1 MLRFGTLDLQNR
13 VTQNDVKL
21 RVNNSKAFTEILL
34 SSYLHDFVKH
44 YTSLWVT
51 NSKVEPLFFHF
62 RVINSKLK
70 NKKLLYDHEITQHM
84 YCVMLLCFLIK
95 THQLISLLL
104 ACLVVNKYEMVNRG
118 QINKGEVDVF
128 VKCLKLVLMQLF

>member
-1 MLRFGTLDLQNR
+1 MSRWYRLIWLDDLTYLIIISKNENACTQQSLLRLWEAIMLRFGTLELQNQ

-70 NKKLLYDHEITQHM
+70 NKKLLCDHEITQHM

-95 THQLISLLL
+95 TH
-104 ACLVVNKYEMVNRG
+104 
-118 QINKGEVDVF
+118 
-128 VKCLKLVLMQLF
+128 

>member
-1 MLRFGTLDLQNR
+1 MSRWYRLIWLDDLTYLIIISKNENACTQQSLLRLWAAIMLRFGTLELQNQ
-13 VTQNDVKL
+13 VTQNDIKL

-70 NKKLLYDHEITQHM
+70 NKKLLCDHEITQHM

-95 THQLISLLL
+95 TH
-104 ACLVVNKYEMVNRG
+104 
-118 QINKGEVDVF
+118 
-128 VKCLKLVLMQLF
+128 

>member
-1 MLRFGTLDLQNR
+1 MSRWYRLIWLDDLTYLIIISKNENACTQQSLLRLWAAIMLRFGTLELQNQ

-70 NKKLLYDHEITQHM
+70 NKKLLCDHEITQHM

-95 THQLISLLL
+95 TH
-104 ACLVVNKYEMVNRG
+104 
-118 QINKGEVDVF
+118 
-128 VKCLKLVLMQLF
+128 

>member
-1 MLRFGTLDLQNR
+1 MSRWYRLIWLDDLTYLIIISKNENACTQQSLLRLWAAIMLRFGTLELQNR

-51 NSKVEPLFFHF
+51 NSKGEPLFFHF

-70 NKKLLYDHEITQHM
+70 NKMLLCDHEITQHM

-95 THQLISLLL
+95 TH
-104 ACLVVNKYEMVNRG
+104 
-118 QINKGEVDVF
+118 
-128 VKCLKLVLMQLF
+128 

>member
-1 MLRFGTLDLQNR
+1 MSRWYRLIWLDDLTYLIIISKNENACTQQSLLRLWAAIMLRFGTLDLQNR

-95 THQLISLLL
+95 TH
-104 ACLVVNKYEMVNRG
+104 
-118 QINKGEVDVF
+118 
-128 VKCLKLVLMQLF
+128 

>member
-1 MLRFGTLDLQNR
+1 MSRWYRLIWLDDLTYLIIISKNENACTQQSLLRLWAAIMLRFGTLELQNR

-21 RVNNSKAFTEILL
+21 RFNNSKAFTEILL

-70 NKKLLYDHEITQHM
+70 NKKLLCDHEITQHM

-95 THQLISLLL
+95 TH
-104 ACLVVNKYEMVNRG
+104 
-118 QINKGEVDVF
+118 
-128 VKCLKLVLMQLF
+128 

>member
-1 MLRFGTLDLQNR
+1 MSRWYRLIWLDDLTYLIIISKNENACTQQSLLRLWAAIMLRFGTLDLQNR

-70 NKKLLYDHEITQHM
+70 NKKLLYDHQITQHM

-95 THQLISLLL
+95 TH
-104 ACLVVNKYEMVNRG
+104 
-118 QINKGEVDVF
+118 
-128 VKCLKLVLMQLF
+128 

>member
-1 MLRFGTLDLQNR
+1 MSRWYRLIWLDDLTYLIIISKNENACTQQSRLRLWAAIMLRFGTLELQNR

-70 NKKLLYDHEITQHM
+70 NKKLLCDHEITQHM

-95 THQLISLLL
+95 TH
-104 ACLVVNKYEMVNRG
+104 
-118 QINKGEVDVF
+118 
-128 VKCLKLVLMQLF
+128 

>member
-1 MLRFGTLDLQNR
+1 MSRWYWLIWLDDLTYLIIISKNENACTQQSLLRLWAAIMLRFGTLELQNR

-70 NKKLLYDHEITQHM
+70 NKKLLCDHEITQHM

-95 THQLISLLL
+95 TH
-104 ACLVVNKYEMVNRG
+104 
-118 QINKGEVDVF
+118 
-128 VKCLKLVLMQLF
+128 

>member
-1 MLRFGTLDLQNR
+1 MSRWYRLIWLDDLTYLIIISKNENACTQQSLLRLWAAIMLRFGTLELQNR

-62 RVINSKLK
+62 RVINSKLE
-70 NKKLLYDHEITQHM
+70 NKKLLCDHEITQHM

-95 THQLISLLL
+95 TH
-104 ACLVVNKYEMVNRG
+104 
-118 QINKGEVDVF
+118 
-128 VKCLKLVLMQLF
+128 

>member
-1 MLRFGTLDLQNR
+1 MSRWYRLIWLDDLTYSIIISKNENACTQQSLLRLWAAIMLRFGTLDLQNR
-13 VTQNDVKL
+13 VTQNDVKR
-21 RVNNSKAFTEILL
+21 RVNNSKAFREILL

-95 THQLISLLL
+95 TH
-104 ACLVVNKYEMVNRG
+104 
-118 QINKGEVDVF
+118 
-128 VKCLKLVLMQLF
+128 

>member
-1 MLRFGTLDLQNR
+1 MSRWYRLIWLDDLTYLIIISKNENACTQQSLLRLWAAIMLRFGTLELQNQ

-70 NKKLLYDHEITQHM
+70 NKKLLCDHEITQHR

-95 THQLISLLL
+95 TH
-104 ACLVVNKYEMVNRG
+104 
-118 QINKGEVDVF
+118 
-128 VKCLKLVLMQLF
+128 

>member
-1 MLRFGTLDLQNR
+1 MSRWYRLIWLDDLTYLIIISKNENACTQQSLLRLWAAIMLRFGTLELQNR

-70 NKKLLYDHEITQHM
+70 NKKLLCDHEITQHM

-95 THQLISLLL
+95 TH
-104 ACLVVNKYEMVNRG
+104 
-118 QINKGEVDVF
+118 
-128 VKCLKLVLMQLF
+128 

>member
-1 MLRFGTLDLQNR
+1 MLRFGTLELQNR

-70 NKKLLYDHEITQHM
+70 NKKLLCDHEITQHM

-95 THQLISLLL
+95 TH
-104 ACLVVNKYEMVNRG
+104 
-118 QINKGEVDVF
+118 
-128 VKCLKLVLMQLF
+128 

>member
-1 MLRFGTLDLQNR
+1 MSRWYRLIWLDDLTYLIIISKNENACTQQSLLRLWAAIMLRFGTLELQNR

-51 NSKVEPLFFHF
+51 NSKGEPLFFHF

-70 NKKLLYDHEITQHM
+70 NKKLLCDHEITQHM

-95 THQLISLLL
+95 TH
-104 ACLVVNKYEMVNRG
+104 
-118 QINKGEVDVF
+118 
-128 VKCLKLVLMQLF
+128 

>member
-1 MLRFGTLDLQNR
+1 MSRWYRLIWLDDLTYLIIISKNENACTQQSLLRLWAAIMLRFGTLELQNR

-70 NKKLLYDHEITQHM
+70 IKSYYVIMRLLSTCTALC
-84 YCVMLLCFLIK
+84 YCVFW
-95 THQLISLLL
+95 
-104 ACLVVNKYEMVNRG
+104 
-118 QINKGEVDVF
+118 
-128 VKCLKLVLMQLF
+128 

>member
-1 MLRFGTLDLQNR
+1 MSRWYRLIWLDDLTYLIIISKNENACTQQSLLRLWAAIMLRFGTLELQNR

-51 NSKVEPLFFHF
+51 NSKVEPLYFHF

-70 NKKLLYDHEITQHM
+70 NKKLLCDHEITQHM

-95 THQLISLLL
+95 TH
-104 ACLVVNKYEMVNRG
+104 
-118 QINKGEVDVF
+118 
-128 VKCLKLVLMQLF
+128 